1 MATEATRF
9 TCATATGKLNGQ
21 ALAHEV
27 GSMEGR
33 HNVARIHR
41 ILVLNEAKAIHQLDL
56 SDIPGAM
63 GREMSLN
70 IGLGR

>member
-27 GSMEGR
+27 GSIFVHSVSSLKVPDRARSGGDDQAGDKEIEEGG
-33 HNVARIHR
+33 
-41 ILVLNEAKAIHQLDL
+41 
-56 SDIPGAM
+56 SP
-63 GREMSLN
+63 
-70 IGLGR
+70 IGKG